1 MAESVTNQPD
11 QSSASQSDT
20 SQPNQD
26 PEIVREISLEE
37 YQPKGT
43 LAITLLYALII
54 SLMWLFMYFVEFA
67 GKGPSII
74 D

>member
-11 QSSASQSDT
+11 QPSASQSDP
-20 SQPNQD
+20 SNQNQD

>member
-1 MAESVTNQPD
+1 MSDPSKESSDATTQNQEVD
-11 QSSASQSDT
+11 DGYT
-20 SQPNQD
+20 RD
-26 PEIVREISLEE
+26 PEIVEEISLED

-43 LAITLLYALII
+43 LTLTILYFII
-54 SLMWLFMYFVEFA
+54 LSLMWVFMYFVEFA

>member
-1 MAESVTNQPD
+1 MSESVTNQPD
-11 QSSASQSDT
+11 QPSASQSDT
-20 SQPNQD
+20 SPHNQD